1 MKGVS
6 EYSKVKNIDL
16 TAFLA
21 GHDLLLI
28 SNDIP
33 KGIKAIVS
41 AYRKGKVTKSRL
53 EYSVKKILKAKYKVG
68 LV

>member
-33 KGIKAIVS
+33 KGNKGNCISIQK
-41 AYRKGKVTKSRL
+41 RKSN
-53 EYSVKKILKAKYKVG
+53 
-68 LV
+68 